1 MEELQKAYID
11 RIDLIKNEIQESEIL
26 TRYLDEEDIEI
37 YKELQ
42 LEFEPKI
49 DEVHVD
55 VAQAHPLQLEQFEQQ
70 LLDPAYEGLYLPRI
84 LGYAVVRGQIND
96 NFKYIRPQNHFKE
109 VLDAICTSAN
119 FDSIRTRIGQTV
131 QVGFALSSDIWITNL
146 MAAISNKKIVAF
158 LESLRSDK
166 FRDIRDRRTAYVRYL
181 KQFQN
186 YNYLS
191 AEFPQTIGELKVF
204 GQGLKNFFVYRS
216 KVSEK
221 NESLYPFIKDFLT
234 NDEFIGE
241 KEFFELVMVILMY
254 MNADQSVNA
263 NAKNRF
269 ESFRSREDGQDT
281 FFHFLN
287 QFQTDP
293 AMQYTA
299 VEESSISS
307 VIDLNKNDEISR
319 YFNLTNEI
327 HTKGY
332 VNDEVIEKV
341 KAYYDQHEGLS
352 MQNKCIRNIIK
363 DYITKFIS
371 NLQESEYEAFFDI
384 YKTIISYMNVF
395 SNEKFNQD
403 VKTVSLIYIK
413 KLIKH
418 YPDKRGKDYQDV
430 KKFVSTTFN
439 DLGFLSEKEI
449 VEFFKTRRKKKTA

>member
-11 RIDLIKNEIQESEIL
+11 RIDLIKNKIQESEIL
-26 TRYLDEEDIEI
+26 TRYLDEEDNEI

-42 LEFEPKI
+42 LEFEPQI
-49 DEVHVD
+49 DKVHVD
-55 VAQAHPLQLEQFEQQ
+55 VAQAHPLQLEQFEHQ
-70 LLDPAYEGLYLPRI
+70 LLDPGFEGLYLPRI
-84 LGYAVVRGQIND
+84 LGYAVVRGQINE
-96 NFKYIRPQNHFKE
+96 NFKYIRPQNHFKQILE
-109 VLDAICTSAN
+109 AICASAN

-146 MAAISNKKIVAF
+146 LAAISNKKIVAF

-191 AEFPQTIGELKVF
+191 ADFPQTVGELKVF
-204 GQGLKNFFVYRS
+204 NQGLKSFFVYRS
-216 KVSEK
+216 KESEQ

-234 NDEFIGE
+234 NDAFVGE

-269 ESFRSREDGQDT
+269 EAFRSGEEGQDT
-281 FFHFLN
+281 FFYFLN

-293 AMQYTA
+293 AMQYTGK
-299 VEESSISS
+299 EESSISS

-319 YFNLTNEI
+319 YFNLTKEI
-327 HTKGY
+327 HSKGY
-332 VNDEVIEKV
+332 VNDEVIEQV

-363 DYITKFIS
+363 NYITTFIS

-395 SNEKFNQD
+395 SNEQFNQD
-403 VKTVSLIYIK
+403 VKTVSLAYVK

-430 KKFVSTTFN
+430 KKFVSTTFH